1 MIVLN
6 IFSTYKYCQISQ
18 AGNSTLE
25 LGPNREVNVDLSS
38 PKQSRYIVLSD
49 GALRVMFSIVLSAK
63 KHLFIARELSRNF
76 LTILTRTIDHAMM
89 QYKQLIVCS
98 IHEHVFEITE
108 PWNSTLRITNQR
120 ISMHQCIIH
129 SQIVY

>member
-63 KHLFIARELSRNF
+63 KHLFIAREVSRNF
-76 LTILTRTIDHAMM
+76 LAILTRNHRPCYDAI
-89 QYKQLIVCS
+89 
-98 IHEHVFEITE
+98 
-108 PWNSTLRITNQR
+108 
-120 ISMHQCIIH
+120 
-129 SQIVY
+129 